1 MFTLLSL
8 PAPAELKPTHLRLI
22 QNNCNRIRIFFGSFD
37 TKYLHF
43 GVLYLSDFFWQNVL
57 KLNFS
62 DVLCK
67 GHSRAEVLYVVRSV
81 SL

>member
-1 MFTLLSL
+1 MV
-8 PAPAELKPTHLRLI
+8 
-22 QNNCNRIRIFFGSFD
+22 FGSFD

-57 KLNFS
+57 KFNFS

-67 GHSRAEVLYVVRSV
+67 GHSRAEVLDEFCPSSRGRTRT
-81 SL
+81 LFLEM